1 MEFGNARHVGKQSAE
16 MGTPWVGLGLSG
28 MGEVDGA
35 GCKDRAPATQ
45 KKREHQEGTG
55 PGQGGGP
62 AGDERTSAGRAW
74 YHLLT
79 TSPGAGG
86 LLKFQTNHSNTFIVC
101 PLPFSAGQGH
111 CIGSFR
117 VTFFNGNLL
126 PYTPGSEVT
135 PVLGSCPEVRRK
147 CLCYLCQ
154 RTSCLCFL
162 FFFFNL

>member
-1 MEFGNARHVGKQSAE
+1 MVYGIRKCSPCGKVE
-16 MGTPWVGLGLSG
+16 CRDGHPMGGLGPQW
-28 MGEVDGA
+28 DGR
-35 GCKDRAPATQ
+35 GGWGWLQ
-45 KKREHQEGTG
+45 
-55 PGQGGGP
+55 GQGSCHPEKRGSIRRAQALGREEGP
-62 AGDERTSAGRAW
+62 SDERTSARRAW
-74 YHLLT
+74 CHPLT

-154 RTSCLCFL
+154 RTSCLCF
-162 FFFFNL
+162 FFII

>member
-1 MEFGNARHVGKQSAE
+1 MLAMWESRVQRWAPHGWAWASVGWERWMGLAAR
-16 MGTPWVGLGLSG
+16 TGLLPPRKRGSIR
-28 MGEVDGA
+28 
-35 GCKDRAPATQ
+35 RAQALG
-45 KKREHQEGTG
+45 REEG
-55 PGQGGGP
+55 PS
-62 AGDERTSAGRAW
+62 DERTSARRAW
-74 YHLLT
+74 CHPLT

-101 PLPFSAGQGH
+101 PLPFSAGQCH

-154 RTSCLCFL
+154 RTSCLCF
-162 FFFFNL
+162 FFFI